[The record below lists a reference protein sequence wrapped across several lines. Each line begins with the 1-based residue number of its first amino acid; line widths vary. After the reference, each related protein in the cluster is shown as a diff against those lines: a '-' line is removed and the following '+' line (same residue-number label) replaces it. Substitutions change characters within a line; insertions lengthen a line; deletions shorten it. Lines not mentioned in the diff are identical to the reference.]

1 MEDRA
6 LGWFGI
12 FRLGLV
18 QAALGAIVVLTTS
31 ILNRVMVVEL
41 ALPAMVPGALVAI
54 HFALQVLRPRL
65 GYGSD
70 VGGHPAAWIKG
81 GMIVLALGGFAAAVA
96 TAWMQTNIAGG
107 IALAVWAFVLIG
119 IGVGA
124 CGTTLLV
131 MMAKSVAPPLRAA
144 AATTLWVMMIASF
157 IVTTAVAGRL
167 LDPYSGEC
175 LVLISATVSALAVV
189 ITFLAVWNVAPRGG
203 ATPAASPPTAECST
217 FRQALAEVWAEPRA
231 QRFAIFVFVSMLA
244 YSAQDLIL
252 EPFAGTVFGF
262 TPGETTKLSSLQH
275 SGVLIGMLLVGS
287 LSNLVGGAWLGS
299 MRTWTVGGCIA
310 SAAALVALAAA
321 GLAGP
326 PWPLGET
333 VLCLGVANGV
343 YAVAAIGSMMGL
355 AGTGHRHREGVRMG
369 LWGAAQAI
377 AFGLG
382 GFAGTLASDV
392 ARALVTSPGS
402 AYGLVFAGE
411 AALFVASVGL
421 AVRAAQPFAAAADGV
436 TPAKSFPIESDVG
449 GSHAYF

>member
-1 MEDRA
+1 MENRT

-12 FRLGLV
+12 IRLGLV

-70 VGGHPAAWIKG
+70 VGGHPAAWING
-81 GMIVLALGGFAAAVA
+81 GMIVLALGGFAAALA
-96 TAWMQTNIAGG
+96 TAWMQTNIVGG
-107 IALAVWAFVLIG
+107 IALAVVAFVLIG

-131 MMAKSVAPPLRAA
+131 LMAKSVAPTRRAA
-144 AATTLWVMMIASF
+144 AATTLWVMMIAGF

-167 LDPYSGEC
+167 LDPYSGER
-175 LVLISATVSALAVV
+175 LVLISATVSGLAIVV
-189 ITFLAVWNVAPRGG
+189 TFLAIWNVAPRGHDPI
-203 ATPAASPPTAECST
+203 ASSPPTAERST
-217 FRQALAEVWAEPRA
+217 FRQALMEVWAEPRA
-231 QRFAIFVFVSMLA
+231 RRFAIFVFVSMLA

-262 TPGETTKLSSLQH
+262 TPGETTRLSSLQH
-275 SGVLIGMLLVGS
+275 LGVLIGMVLVGG
-287 LSNLVGGAWLGS
+287 LSSVVGGAWLGS
-299 MRTWTVGGCIA
+299 MRSWTVGGCFA
-310 SAAALVALAAA
+310 SAAALLALSLA

-326 PWPLGET
+326 PWPLRET
-333 VLCLGVANGV
+333 VLGLGIANGI

-392 ARALVTSPGS
+392 ARALVTNPGP
-402 AYGLVFAGE
+402 AYALVFAGE

-421 AVRAAQPFAAAADGV
+421 ALGAARPVVNATDHGASDCAI
-436 TPAKSFPIESDVG
+436 IEDQTG
-449 GSHAYF
+449 GSHAFS

>member
-1 MEDRA
+1 MENRM

-12 FRLGLV
+12 FRLGLI

-70 VGGHPAAWIKG
+70 VGGHPAAWING

-107 IALAVWAFVLIG
+107 IMLAVGAFALIG

-124 CGTTLLV
+124 CGTPLLV
-131 MMAKSVAPPLRAA
+131 LMAKSVAPTRRAA
-144 AATTLWVMMIASF
+144 AATTLWVMMIAGF
-157 IVTTAVAGRL
+157 IITTAVAGRL
-167 LDPYSGEC
+167 LDPYSGER
-175 LVLISATVSALAVV
+175 LVLISAAVSGLAVV
-189 ITFLAVWNVAPRGG
+189 VTFLAIWNIAPRGHDM
-203 ATPAASPPTAECST
+203 AASSPPTVERST
-217 FRQALAEVWAEPRA
+217 FRQALVEVWAEPRA
-231 QRFAIFVFVSMLA
+231 RRFAIFVFVSMLA

-275 SGVLIGMLLVGS
+275 SGVLVGMVLVGG
-287 LSNLVGGAWLGS
+287 LSSIVGGAWLGS
-299 MRTWTVGGCIA
+299 MRTWTVGGCLA
-310 SAAALVALAAA
+310 SAAALLALVIA

-326 PWPLGET
+326 PWPLRET
-333 VLCLGVANGV
+333 VLGLGIANGI

-355 AGTGHRHREGVRMG
+355 AGTGHRHREGLRMG

-382 GFAGTLASDV
+382 GFLGTLASDV
-392 ARALVTSPGS
+392 ARALVTSPGP
-402 AYGLVFAGE
+402 AYALVFGGE

-421 AVRAAQPFAAAADGV
+421 AVGAARPAAGTADPG
-436 TPAKSFPIESDVG
+436 ISDTAIIKDPTG
-449 GSHAYF
+449 GSHAFP

>member
-1 MEDRA
+1 MENRT

-12 FRLGLV
+12 VRLGLI
-18 QAALGAIVVLTTS
+18 QAALGAVVVLTTS

-70 VGGHPAAWIKG
+70 VGGHHAAWITG
-81 GMIVLALGGFAAAVA
+81 GMIVLAFGGFAAAVA

-107 IALAVWAFVLIG
+107 IALAVGAFSLIG

-131 MMAKSVAPPLRAA
+131 LMAKSVAPTRRAA
-144 AATTLWVMMIASF
+144 AATTLWVMMIAGF
-157 IVTTAVAGRL
+157 IVTTAVTGRL
-167 LDPYSGEC
+167 LDPYSGER
-175 LVLISATVSALAVV
+175 LVLISAAVSALAVV
-189 ITFLAVWNVAPRGG
+189 ITFLAIWNVAPRGHDTV
-203 ATPAASPPTAECST
+203 ASSPPPAERST
-217 FRQALAEVWAEPRA
+217 FREALAEVWAEPRA
-231 QRFAIFVFVSMLA
+231 RRFAIFVFVSMLA

-275 SGVLIGMLLVGS
+275 SGVLIGMLLVGG
-287 LSNLVGGAWLGS
+287 LSSVVGGAWLGS
-299 MRTWTVGGCIA
+299 MRTWIVGGCFA
-310 SAAALVALAAA
+310 SAAALLGLAVA
-321 GLAGP
+321 GLVGP
-326 PWPLGET
+326 PWPLRET
-333 VLCLGVANGV
+333 VLGLGIANGI

-382 GFAGTLASDV
+382 GLAGTLAADL
-392 ARALVTSPGS
+392 ARALVASPGS
-402 AYGLVFAGE
+402 AYAVVFAAE
-411 AALFVASVGL
+411 AVLFLASVGL
-421 AVRAAQPFAAAADGV
+421 AMRAAQPLATATDSAM
-436 TPAKSFPIESDVG
+436 SESGIIRDRVG
-449 GSHAYF
+449 DSHVYS